1 MRQEGLDS
9 LASMNHGASFLGTVG
24 YAVAALCFAAYVW
37 GYIFKVRAF
46 RPLSV
51 VALFVTI
58 VAMAQLAM
66 VLNGLGGQSNV
77 IYAMICLIVSGL
89 AQSYNALIGRTW
101 NHPRTDD
108 GAGEP

>member
-1 MRQEGLDS
+1 
-9 LASMNHGASFLGTVG
+9 MNHATSFLGTVG

-51 VALFVTI
+51 VALFLTI

-66 VLNGLGGQSNV
+66 ILNGLGGQTNV
-77 IYAMICLIVSGL
+77 VYALICLIISGL
-89 AQSYNALIGRTW
+89 AQSYNALIGRAGR
-101 NHPRTDD
+101 HPQTDD
-108 GAGEP
+108 GAGET